1 MADEIDGMNVE
12 LHLLILRGGVEPE
25 MWGPYSSDAKR
36 REDARE
42 YATEHDSVVL
52 IDAAGPFEVETLS
65 LSEYA

>member
-1 MADEIDGMNVE
+1 MADDTNRTDVQ

-42 YATEHDSVVL
+42 YATENDSVVL